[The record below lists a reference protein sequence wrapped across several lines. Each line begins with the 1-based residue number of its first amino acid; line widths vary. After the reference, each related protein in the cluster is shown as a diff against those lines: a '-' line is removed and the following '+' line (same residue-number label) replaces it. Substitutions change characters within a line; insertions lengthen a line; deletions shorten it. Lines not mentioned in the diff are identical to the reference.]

1 MNKQDIHCYRVE
13 HEVRIKTIKG
23 EHLNCGD
30 EANGHQTLCSTA
42 SDARSL

>member
-13 HEVRIKTIKG
+13 HEVRINTIKS
-23 EHLNCGD
+23 ESVNCGD